1 MDFDLE
7 GYQFLTS
14 QGKVDIVPSGN
25 WIQDLPAYER
35 ALREKCWSRARTDVT
50 VCGGLTP
57 ARKYMSLVEAKGM
70 KCEIMSWGNT
80 LVSAANLHLMLGTGM
95 SSYYEQSVPYEAYGY
110 GMHDVIRTDQDGYV
124 HAPQGPGLGLE
135 IDWPAME
142 AATIHSLDSR
152 EL

>member
-1 MDFDLE
+1 
-7 GYQFLTS
+7 
-14 QGKVDIVPSGN
+14 
-25 WIQDLPAYER
+25 
-35 ALREKCWSRARTDVT
+35 
-50 VCGGLTP
+50 
-57 ARKYMSLVEAKGM
+57 MSLVEAKGM

-95 SSYYEQSVPYEAYGY
+95 SSYYEQSVPYEPYGY